1 MAEIPTVAVM
11 APGDMGHAVGTVLR
25 QRGVRVIT
33 CLDGRSDRTRTLA
46 AKSDIEDVPND
57 AALVATADILLSI
70 LVPAE
75 ALNLAT
81 RISAAVRQSGEKLL
95 YVDCNAIAPQTARQI
110 GEIVT
115 AAGARVVD
123 AGIIGPPPRPGT
135 SNTRIYASG
144 VAVAEFA
151 ALADHGLD
159 VRVVGP
165 EIGHAS
171 AVKMCYA
178 ALTKG
183 TTALMTQLS
192 IAAERL
198 GVQAPLR
205 EEFALSQGAMLER
218 MQRAVPNMVPKAHRW
233 VGEMEEIAQTFE
245 AVGLPPQTFQG
256 AAEIYALIGAT
267 PLGAIP
273 PEIWQASQ
281 PSFDDLVAE
290 LAGVSDARRS
300 R

>member
-1 MAEIPTVAVM
+1 
-11 APGDMGHAVGTVLR
+11 
-25 QRGVRVIT
+25 
-33 CLDGRSDRTRTLA
+33 
-46 AKSDIEDVPND
+46 
-57 AALVATADILLSI
+57 
-70 LVPAE
+70 
-75 ALNLAT
+75 
-81 RISAAVRQSGEKLL
+81 
-95 YVDCNAIAPQTARQI
+95 
-110 GEIVT
+110 
-115 AAGARVVD
+115 
-123 AGIIGPPPRPGT
+123 
-135 SNTRIYASG
+135 
-144 VAVAEFA
+144 
-151 ALADHGLD
+151 
-159 VRVVGP
+159 
-165 EIGHAS
+165 
-171 AVKMCYA
+171 MCYA

-267 PLGAIP
+267 PLGSIP
-273 PEIWQASQ
+273 PETWQASQ

-290 LAGVSDARRS
+290 LAGVSDAPRS